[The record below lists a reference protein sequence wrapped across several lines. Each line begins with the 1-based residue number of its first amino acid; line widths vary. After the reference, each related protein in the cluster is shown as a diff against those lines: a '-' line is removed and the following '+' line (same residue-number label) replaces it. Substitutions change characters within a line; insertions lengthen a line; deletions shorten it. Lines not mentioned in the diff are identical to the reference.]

1 MRSAPSKDV
10 PPHLNVRTRP
20 VDARAGYANRDA
32 YAAGRLGS
40 AINSSGCSGLMA
52 TAPVDFLPPVGASYS
67 DQGTNPE
74 TWEGVKE
81 KPTARFAS
89 GGGFETLLVLLAV
102 SDLAGSAHSLGLNNA
117 GGHRRGNGR
126 HRHDAGANRDGEKQ
140 THASENSTECG
151 SRKG

>member
-10 PPHLNVRTRP
+10 PPHLNVRSRP
-20 VDARAGYANRDA
+20 VDARAGYANRVA
-32 YAAGRLGS
+32 YGAGRLGS

-74 TWEGVKE
+74 TWAGLKE

-102 SDLAGSAHSLGLNNA
+102 SDLAGSARSLGLNHGGAHRLGNA
-117 GGHRRGNGR
+117 RPR
-126 HRHDAGANRDGEKQ
+126 HNAGANP
-140 THASENSTECG
+140 HSE
-151 SRKG
+151 